1 MECFRKSSAS
11 QLLFLWISAAVL
23 AACGFSSSSTVASS
37 VSSTAVT
44 TSTTLPN
51 VKLSNFGATIQ
62 SWNLSHTLD
71 PNNPNGYWPRLSD
84 GRDTY
89 SALNIQDG
97 VVLGFTFALTPS
109 IPLKLA
115 SALARDFMP
124 PSTVVVAT
132 KKGAL
137 CTVEK
142 FSKFLGHDP
151 YAAFILDS
159 TGNVKSILFGVDNV
173 PSGC

>member
-1 MECFRKSSAS
+1 MKWVRNSSAS
-11 QLLFLWISAAVL
+11 PPLFLWISAVVL
-23 AACGFSSSSTVASS
+23 SACGISSSSTVVSSASS
-37 VSSTAVT
+37 TVVT

-89 SALNIQDG
+89 SALDVQDG
-97 VVLGFTFALTPS
+97 VVLGFAFALTPS

-124 PSTVVVAT
+124 PTAVVVAT
-132 KKGAL
+132 KKGAM
-137 CTVEK
+137 CTVDY
-142 FSKFLGHDP
+142 FSNFLGHDP

-159 TGNVKSILFGVDNV
+159 TGKVKSILFGVDNV
-173 PSGC
+173 SSIC